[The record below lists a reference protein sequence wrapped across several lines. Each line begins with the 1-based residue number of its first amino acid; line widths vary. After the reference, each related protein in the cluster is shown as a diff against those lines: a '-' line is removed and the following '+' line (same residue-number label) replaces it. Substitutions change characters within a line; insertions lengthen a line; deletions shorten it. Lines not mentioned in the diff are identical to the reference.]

1 MTLFF
6 FDAELLVWIEKLGF
20 PIVLV
25 LVLTWFLFKVWQYVT
40 SKLDERDKF
49 LIRQIEH
56 NEKFADDI
64 IDTQKTHG
72 SILGDIRDILKQ
84 Q

>member
-1 MTLFF
+1 M
-6 FDAELLVWIEKLGF
+6 EVSQGF
-20 PIVLV
+20 WLIG
-25 LVLTWFLFKVWQYVT
+25 FK
-40 SKLDERDKF
+40 RDKF